1 MGARARRAKTFDEA
15 WTDRLPRAFGDVD
28 VNFIGRAAFIV
39 NKRATGRPKDLAD
52 IDGL

>member
-28 VNFIGRAAFIV
+28 VNFICRAAFIL